1 VGHREPL
8 LVSSPGIWDAAS
20 VLTST
25 DFLYYV
31 DDALA
36 GMTAIVRDLGDE
48 LANRAPD
55 LPGANTPYAIL
66 THCLGVME
74 YWGGYRVAGRAI
86 ERDRPAEFRAHGTV
100 LELAARVEAARD
112 RLRADIADL
121 DPAAPPHGEPD
132 PGDAGLPLARSRGG
146 VLVHI
151 YEELAQHRGQL
162 EVTRDVLRAP
172 WAQLT

>member
-1 VGHREPL
+1 V
-8 LVSSPGIWDAAS
+8 LVRPPGICHAAS
-20 VLTST
+20 VLTSS

-31 DDALA
+31 DDALD
-36 GMTAIVRDLGDE
+36 GMLGIVRDLGDE

-55 LPGANTPYAIL
+55 LPGANSPYAIV

-86 ERDRPAEFRAHGTV
+86 ERDRAAEFRARGTV
-100 LELAARVEAARD
+100 RELAERVAAARA

-121 DPAAPPHGEPD
+121 DPTAPPHGEPD
-132 PGDAGLPLARSRGG
+132 PGDASLPLARSRGG

-162 EVTRDVLRAP
+162 ELTRDVLRAP
-172 WAQLT
+172 WAQLA